1 MKRMRSVFALLLALV
16 MMLALGTTAF
26 AEGESA
32 TTGSITIDNAVAG
45 KTYTIYKIFDLDS
58 HNTDYSALTYK
69 VDADW
74 AGFFA
79 DGAAGLT
86 YVNID
91 DMGYVTWKNGASA
104 ADFAAAAIAY
114 AKDNSITADG
124 STVASSSTVKF
135 ENLELGYYLV
145 QSELGALCS
154 LDTTMPDVTIKEKN
168 AEPTIDKQV
177 EEDSTGAYGKT
188 NDADIGQT
196 VNFKT
201 TVTVIDG
208 NPKGYVV
215 HDTMSAGLTFNGSVA
230 VTVNGTAITEGFTL
244 VTTGLTDGDTFEVQF
259 TDGTLKAN
267 DVVVITYSATVNA
280 NAVIAGNGN
289 TNTTKLS
296 YTDTTGTSHD
306 TENSETRT
314 YTWQFDV
321 FKYTKNGE
329 TETALEGAK
338 FVLYKGTGDAKSYA
352 VIADGKLTGWTSTQA
367 EATVLTTPA
376 DGKFA
381 VSGLDADTYYLEETE
396 APAGYNKLKDPVEFK
411 ITASVDGTTNVG
423 TATVTYGDN
432 YTGTVKVENKTGAEL
447 PSTGGIGTT
456 IFYVLGTI
464 FVVGAGIVLVVKK
477 RMGKAEN

>member
-1 MKRMRSVFALLLALV
+1 M
-16 MMLALGTTAF
+16 
-26 AEGESA
+26 EDA
-32 TTGSITIDNAVAG
+32 TGD
-45 KTYTIYKIFDLDS
+45 
-58 HNTDYSALTYK
+58 
-69 VDADW
+69 
-74 AGFFA
+74 
-79 DGAAGLT
+79 
-86 YVNID
+86 
-91 DMGYVTWKNGASA
+91 
-104 ADFAAAAIAY
+104 
-114 AKDNSITADG
+114 
-124 STVASSSTVKF
+124 
-135 ENLELGYYLV
+135 
-145 QSELGALCS
+145 
-154 LDTTMPDVTIKEKN
+154 
-168 AEPTIDKQV
+168 
-177 EEDSTGAYGKT
+177 YGKT

-196 VNFKT
+196 VNFTT

-230 VTVNGTAITEGFTL
+230 VTVNGTAITEGYTL
-244 VTTGLTDGDTFEVQF
+244 VTEGLTDGDTFEVQF

-280 NAVIAGNGN
+280 NAVIAGSGN

-314 YTWQFDV
+314 YTWLFDV

-329 TETALEGAK
+329 TETALAGAK

-352 VIADGKLTGWTSTQA
+352 KIENGKVTGWTSTQT

-423 TATVTYGDN
+423 TATVEEDA
-432 YTGTVKVENKTGAEL
+432 TVD
-447 PSTGGIGTT
+447 PSAVMLLS
-456 IFYVLGTI
+456 F
-464 FVVGAGIVLVVKK
+464 A
-477 RMGKAEN
+477 

>member
-1 MKRMRSVFALLLALV
+1 MKRMRSIFALLLALV

-26 AEGESA
+26 AEGESTA
-32 TTGSITIDNAVAG
+32 AGSITIDNAVTD
-45 KTYTIYKIFDLDS
+45 KTYSIYKIFDLDS
-58 HNTDYSALTYK
+58 HDANYKAVTYK

-86 YVNID
+86 YVTID
-91 DMGYVTWKNGASA
+91 DMGYVTWKDGASA
-104 ADFAAAAIAY
+104 ANFAAAAIDY
-114 AKDNSITADG
+114 ATKNGIAADG
-124 STVASSSTVKF
+124 SAVASSSTVKF
-135 ENLELGYYLV
+135 ESLALGYYLV
-145 QSELGALCS
+145 QSDLGALCS
-154 LDTTMPDVTIKEKN
+154 LDTTMADVIIKEKN

-177 EEDSTGAYGKT
+177 EEDSTGAFGKT

-215 HDTMSAGLTFNGSVA
+215 HDTMSAGLTFNGTVT
-230 VTVNGTAITEGFTL
+230 VTVNDTAITEGYTL
-244 VTTGLTDGDTFEVQF
+244 VTTGLADGDTFEVQF

-352 VIADGKLTGWTSTQA
+352 VITDGKVTGWTSTKDD
-367 EATVLTTPA
+367 ATVLTTPA

-411 ITASVDGTTNVG
+411 IAASVDETTNVG
-423 TATVTYGDN
+423 TATVSYGDN
-432 YTGTVKVENKTGAEL
+432 STGTVKVENKTGAEL

-456 IFYVLGTI
+456 IFYVLGSI
-464 FVVGAGIVLVVKK
+464 LVLGAGVVLVVKK

>member
-1 MKRMRSVFALLLALV
+1 MKRMKSIFALLLAII

-26 AEGESA
+26 AAGA
-32 TTGSITIDNAVAG
+32 PTTTGSITIDNAVKD
-45 KTYTIYKIFDLDS
+45 KTYSIYKIFDLDS
-58 HNTDYSALTYK
+58 HDENYKAVTYK
-69 VDADW
+69 VDTDW

-79 DGAAGLT
+79 DGADGLT
-86 YVNID
+86 YVTID
-91 DMGYVTWKNGASA
+91 DMGYVTWNEGKSA

-114 AKDNSITADG
+114 AKANSIEADG
-124 STVASSSTVKF
+124 SAVASSSTVKF
-135 ENLELGYYLV
+135 ENLALGYYLV
-145 QSELGALCS
+145 QSDLGALCS
-154 LDTTMPDVTIKEKN
+154 LDTTTPNVTIKEKN

-177 EEDSTGAYGKT
+177 EEDSTGAFGKT
-188 NDADIGQT
+188 NDADIGQV

-201 TVTVIDG
+201 TVNVIDG
-208 NPKGYVV
+208 QPKNYVV
-215 HDTMSAGLTFNGSVA
+215 HDTMSNGLTFSGSVA
-230 VTVNGTAITEGFTL
+230 VAVNGINISEGYTL

-280 NAVIAGNGN
+280 NAVIADEGN

-296 YTDTTGTSHD
+296 YTDTAGTSHD

-321 FKYTKNGE
+321 FKYTKDGE
-329 TETALEGAK
+329 TEKALEGAK
-338 FVLYKGTGDAKSYA
+338 FVLYKETDDAKSYA
-352 VIADGKLTGWTSTQA
+352 VIADGKITSWSSTKDD
-367 EATVLTTPA
+367 ATVLTTPA
-376 DGKFA
+376 NGKFV
-381 VSGLDADTYYLEETE
+381 VSGLDADIYYLEETE
-396 APAGYNKLKDPVEFK
+396 APAGYNMLKDPVKFV

-432 YTGTVKVENKTGAEL
+432 STGTVKVENKTGAEL

>member
-1 MKRMRSVFALLLALV
+1 MKRMRSVFALLLVIV
-16 MMLALGTTAF
+16 MMLALSTA
-26 AEGESA
+26 ALADGE
-32 TTGSITIDNAVAG
+32 TTGSITIDNAVKD
-45 KTYTIYKIFDLDS
+45 KTYSIYKIFDLDS

-79 DGAAGLT
+79 DGAAGLA
-86 YVNID
+86 YVTID
-91 DMGYVTWKNGASA
+91 NMGYVTWKDGASA
-104 ADFAAAAIAY
+104 ADFAKAAMTY
-114 AKDNSITADG
+114 AEANSITADK
-124 STVASSSTVKF
+124 SAVASSSTVKF
-135 ENLELGYYLV
+135 ENLALGYYLV
-145 QSELGALCS
+145 KSELGALCS

-201 TVTVIDG
+201 TVTVVDG
-208 NPKGYVV
+208 QPKGYVV
-215 HDTMSAGLTFNGSVA
+215 HDTMSAGLTFSGSVT
-230 VTVNGTAITEGFTL
+230 VTVNGTAITEGYTL
-244 VTTGLTDGDTFEVQF
+244 VTTGLTDNDTFEVQF

-296 YTDTTGTSHD
+296 YTDTTGTTHN
-306 TENSETRT
+306 TEKKETRT
-314 YTWQFDV
+314 YTWLFDV

-329 TETALEGAK
+329 TETALAGAK

-352 VIADGKLTGWTSTQA
+352 VIADGKVTGWTSTKDD
-367 EATVLTTPA
+367 ATVLTTPA

-396 APAGYNKLKDPVEFK
+396 APAGYNKLKDPVKFV
-411 ITASVDGTTNVG
+411 ITATVDGTTNVG

-432 YTGTVKVENKTGAEL
+432 STGTVKVENKTGAEL

-464 FVVGAGIVLVVKK
+464 LVLGAVIVLVTKK
-477 RMGKAEN
+477 RMNKAED